1 MRHSE
6 GHQTSA
12 RRGSRSVAGCLT
24 CRRRRVKC
32 NSRSTPCDAC
42 RRLRLSCVSS
52 FHQNFRSW
60 STSQQRQDDTSE
72 FEVSSPF
79 TSCNRQ
85 TPGYGVQSPLQ
96 ANSVGETPS
105 GSMFDELFD
114 NFRIDMGAS
123 GLDAYIAPDNFNR
136 RTDLITTAR
145 QRQGADTIPMDP
157 FAAYQALFPPS
168 ILHSPQ
174 SNTEDNFTPGPPTS
188 STDPA
193 WDVVVWSQY
202 MNRVPEWLSTKSSIW
217 SCYHYLINLAQ
228 AIPNS
233 PLFHG
238 ILSWTYAYLFRLG
251 LYSESS
257 RVTHYTTA
265 SQFVRLLSDE
275 LSDRSSATSP
285 ASFPIDSS
293 EKLSQYISTT
303 FFLCHHDLIVG
314 DFNSFIARINETK
327 VTFRRH
333 WKHNTMPG
341 IIESRIVIWLAFMEL
356 RFLFLGGSVDP
367 ADHEQQDL
375 MGLLVELNALST
387 LRGPRKQQSYLRECF
402 GNGLPNEENDQELGK
417 ERCREK
423 FDVIFSYLSK
433 LRSFEVWESE
443 KQPSSSNA
451 EPLLKELREAKID
464 ALRADLARIHA
475 VSDLK
480 LLLFF
485 TFSIIS
491 ANLVLF
497 RSVNLPFLR
506 ICWAQN
512 GPKMLT
518 QVLFTS

>member
-1 MRHSE
+1 
-6 GHQTSA
+6 
-12 RRGSRSVAGCLT
+12 
-24 CRRRRVKC
+24 
-32 NSRSTPCDAC
+32 
-42 RRLRLSCVSS
+42 
-52 FHQNFRSW
+52 
-60 STSQQRQDDTSE
+60 
-72 FEVSSPF
+72 
-79 TSCNRQ
+79 
-85 TPGYGVQSPLQ
+85 
-96 ANSVGETPS
+96 
-105 GSMFDELFD
+105 
-114 NFRIDMGAS
+114 MGAS
-123 GLDAYIAPDNFNR
+123 SLDASIAPENFNR
-136 RTDLITTAR
+136 RAGLIASAR
-145 QRQGADTIPMDP
+145 QRQGTDTIPMDT

-168 ILHSPQ
+168 ILHYPQ
-174 SNTEDNFTPGPPTS
+174 SNTEDNFTPGPRTS
-188 STDPA
+188 SIDPA

-265 SQFVRLLSDE
+265 SQFVQILSDE
-275 LSDRSSATSP
+275 LSDRPSATSP
-285 ASFPIDSS
+285 ASFPIHSS

-314 DFNSFIARINETK
+314 DFSSFITRINETK

-333 WKHNTMPG
+333 WKYNTMPG

-356 RFLFLGGSVDP
+356 RFLFLGGSVDS

-402 GNGLPNEENDQELGK
+402 GNGLPKEENDQELGK

-423 FDVIFSYLSK
+423 FDVIFSYFSK

-475 VSDLK
+475 ECELAFPSHMLGSNWTQNVDTS
-480 LLLFF
+480 
-485 TFSIIS
+485 TFHIMTVRALCLCSTIMLNRVINPHVRTDPD
-491 ANLVLF
+491 AQAAARELVRLCRVF
-497 RSVNLPFLR
+497 RKSKSLESPRSVIWPLPLFIAGIEIDDEVYQDWILDYMKDLNQWGLHVVKSR
-506 ICWAQN
+506 ELLEQIIQWQDSN
-512 GPKMLT
+512 GSRASMKD
-518 QVLFTS
+518 LF